1 MEEIKELNALMSSTD
16 WRDRYK
22 AITQLLEM
30 CEINENLVATNV
42 VKVLTLDMKPEILRH
57 LLLLL
62 RWF

>member
-1 MEEIKELNALMSSTD
+1 MEEIKELNAMMSSTD

-30 CEINENLVATNV
+30 CEINENLVAANV
-42 VKVLTLDMKPEILRH
+42 MKVLTLDVKPEILRH
-57 LLLLL
+57 LLLSL